1 MIPGEKIVLKRLVH
15 SLDFNPTYQSINFLH
30 YTYISLTYLKNSRCV
45 CRGGRLC
52 VLNSLELKLEVAV
65 NWGNWK

>member
-30 YTYISLTYLKNSRCV
+30 YTYISLTYLKIVGVCV
-45 CRGGRLC
+45 GGQVVCIEFIGAEVRSGC
-52 VLNSLELKLEVAV
+52 KL
-65 NWGNWK
+65 G